1 MDGLRVVLS
10 LALQRTGEDSM
21 KYAIDEERNTLWIEL
36 KGKLYPFNSCDF
48 FKPVHFLG
56 DDMSSYGTCP
66 CLLDLSEF
74 KEVEDD

>member
-1 MDGLRVVLS
+1 
-10 LALQRTGEDSM
+10 M

-36 KGKLYPFNSCDF
+36 NSKYYPFRADV

-74 KEVEDD
+74 KEVADD